1 MTRVAP
7 ARSAAALAAA
17 LLLPSPPAA
26 RAQEPTNRDQSG
38 YTELHEQGFAL
49 RRRPPVLPAAQ
60 ARLRDDEIV
69 IGVAVGGE
77 ARAYPVNQMWRPEN
91 EVLNDTLGGTP
102 IATTWCPVAHS
113 AVVYERRLDGA
124 KPGGA
129 PLELGAVGLEKGVFI
144 LYDSATRSWWSQ
156 VAGRGV
162 RGPMEG
168 RALARRPSTLTTW
181 GAWRR
186 LHPETTVFVDPAGEG
201 RRRFTEETL
210 SRITLGGRGPV
221 VNEDLVLGVEVP
233 GASRAYLLRELVL
246 ERVVNDSV
254 GGEPLVVLVAEDQVT
269 ATAWR
274 RTIEGRTLTFAAA
287 AGDRMTDR
295 ETGSTWDRLTG
306 RATSGPLAGRELGG
320 TFFTYALWYAWRSQ
334 RPGTSLWGGEPP
346 QPGSS
351 DRATSP
357 PPQ

>member
-1 MTRVAP
+1 MSGVRPLLAVVLSPGLLLAAP
-7 ARSAAALAAA
+7 AGF
-17 LLLPSPPAA
+17 A
-26 RAQEPTNRDQSG
+26 RAQEATNRDQSG
-38 YTELHEQGFAL
+38 YTELHEEGFPL
-49 RRRPPVLPAAQ
+49 RHHPPVVPAGE

-69 IGVAVGGE
+69 IGVVAGGQ

-102 IATTWCPVAHS
+102 IAATWCPVAHS
-113 AVVYERRLDGA
+113 AVVYERRLE
-124 KPGGA
+124 GA
-129 PLELGAVGLEKGVFI
+129 PPGDAPLALGAVGLENGVFI
-144 LYDSATRSWWSQ
+144 LYDRATRSWWSQ

-168 RALARRPSTLTTW
+168 RDLARRPSTLTTW

-186 LHPETTVFVDPAGEG
+186 LHPETTVFVDPTREG

-221 VNEDLVLGVEVP
+221 VNEDLVLGVEER
-233 GASRAYLLRELVL
+233 GAARAYVLRELVL

-254 GGEPLVVLVAEDQVT
+254 GGEPVAVLVAEDQLT
-269 ATAWR
+269 AAAWR
-274 RTIEGRTLTFAAA
+274 RTVEGRVLTFAAA

-306 RATSGPLAGRELGG
+306 RATSGPLAGRDLERSL
-320 TFFTYALWYAWRSQ
+320 FTYALWYAWRSQ

-346 QPGSS
+346 QAGSS

>member
-7 ARSAAALAAA
+7 ARSATALAAA

-186 LHPETTVFVDPAGEG
+186 LHPETTVFVDPAREG